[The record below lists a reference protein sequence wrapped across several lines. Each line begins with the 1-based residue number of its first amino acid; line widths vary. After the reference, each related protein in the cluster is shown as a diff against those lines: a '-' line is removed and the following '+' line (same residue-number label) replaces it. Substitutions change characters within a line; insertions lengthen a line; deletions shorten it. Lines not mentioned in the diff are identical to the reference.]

1 MNSERAFK
9 PPPEAPVVFPTAE
22 QFLDPIAY
30 LSTLQPLLLKYG
42 ICKIRPPPVRTSG
55 CMYIASC
62 CAVESVR
69 RVGADTS
76 QLAFLLPC
84 VLIWQSDNM

>member
-30 LSTLQPLLLKYG
+30 LSTLQPLLLKHG

-55 CMYIASC
+55 CTYVASC
-62 CAVESVR
+62 NAVESVR

-76 QLAFLLPC
+76 LYCYLVF
-84 VLIWQSDNM
+84 